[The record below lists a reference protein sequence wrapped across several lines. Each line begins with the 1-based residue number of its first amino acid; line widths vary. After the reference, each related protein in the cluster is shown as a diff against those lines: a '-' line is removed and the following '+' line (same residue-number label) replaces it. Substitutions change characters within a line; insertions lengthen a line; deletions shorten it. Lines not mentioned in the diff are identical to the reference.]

1 MKTRLYISAVVAVL
15 VTSCTSL
22 EPSLRPL
29 PAGMGEPAAAPQKRA
44 QYLALP
50 GQAVVAVG
58 TDADAA
64 FNQHAASYH
73 QVGAPQ
79 QPLMTPVMNHQAAA
93 IAAAPTATAS
103 ALVSAVNPVSPMQAQ
118 VVQPQMGMN
127 PASAV
132 AAAPAM
138 ASGPINYKVSVTNN
152 TPGRLFVEA
161 QDAAGTIFPCG
172 FMSPAQ
178 TITTPMEQAN
188 PIKGP
193 VTIVVRDPDKPDA
206 PEIRRYKVDAPSGYA
221 NKTFGV
227 SIIPGGIYQ
236 TSLDGMVYYTSPPQP
251 RSPQPVAPA
260 APAAEPAPAAAP
272 APAAKPA
279 TPAPAALPAEP
290 AIPAP
295 KPMHV
300 EPAAPVA
307 KPAAAPAPA
316 ATPAAI

>member
-15 VTSCTSL
+15 VTSCTSH

-58 TDADAA
+58 TDSDAA
-64 FNQHAASYH
+64 FNQHAANYH
-73 QVGAPQ
+73 HVMTPQTPQ
-79 QPLMTPVMNHQAAA
+79 QPLMTPVMNHPSAA
-93 IAAAPTATAS
+93 IAAAPTATAN
-103 ALVSAVNPVSPMQAQ
+103 ALVSAVNTVSPMQQA

-127 PASAV
+127 PA
-132 AAAPAM
+132 AAAAVMPA
-138 ASGPINYKVSVTNN
+138 AVNNAPISYKVRVTNN

-178 TITTPMEQAN
+178 SITTPMDQAA
-188 PIKGP
+188 PIKSP

-206 PEIRRYKVDAPSGYA
+206 PEIRRYKVDAPADYA

-251 RSPQPVAPA
+251 RTPQPVAPA
-260 APAAEPAPAAAP
+260 APAATPEPAAAPAPAPVPAEPAIPAPTPVHVEPAAPVAQPAAAP
-272 APAAKPA
+272 APAAV
-279 TPAPAALPAEP
+279 PAA
-290 AIPAP
+290 
-295 KPMHV
+295 V
-300 EPAAPVA
+300 
-307 KPAAAPAPA
+307 
-316 ATPAAI
+316 